1 MFTIRDERY
10 RPIGLRRAHAKEMKR
25 NVAENTRRSTVDRE
39 NPEWT
44 REDFAKATKFP
55 AGIRLGD
62 VKPARLKR
70 GPQKAP
76 TKIPVSIRLSPE
88 VVQHSKAK
96 GPGWQS
102 KIDAALRKMVKKA
115 S

>member
-1 MFTIRDERY
+1 MPRKVKQPAID
-10 RPIGLRRAHAKEMKR
+10 
-25 NVAENTRRSTVDRE
+25 DD

-44 REDFAKATKFP
+44 KADFAAATKFP
-55 AGIRLGD
+55 GGM
-62 VKPARLKR
+62 RLKDLKPNTLARVQGTR
-70 GPQKAP
+70 GVQKAP

-88 VVQHSKAK
+88 VVNHFKKK

-102 KIDAALRKMVKKA
+102 RIDNALRKIVKKA

>member
-1 MFTIRDERY
+1 MSR
-10 RPIGLRRAHAKEMKR
+10 KR
-25 NVAENTRRSTVDRE
+25 EPVFDDD

-44 REDFAKATKFP
+44 KADFAAATKFP
-55 AGIRLGD
+55 RGLRLKD
-62 VKPARLKR
+62 LKPAELDRLIRKR
-70 GPQKAP
+70 GPQKTP

-88 VVQHSKAK
+88 VVKHFKGK

-102 KIDAALRKMVKKA
+102 RIDEALRKIVKKA

>member
-1 MFTIRDERY
+1 MPRKS
-10 RPIGLRRAHAKEMKR
+10 KE
-25 NVAENTRRSTVDRE
+25 VVFDDD

-44 REDFAKATKFP
+44 KADFARAVPFP
-55 AGIRLGD
+55 PGVKLKDLKPGELERLLG
-62 VKPARLKR
+62 RR

-88 VVQHSKAK
+88 VVKHFKSK
-96 GPGWQS
+96 GRGWQS
-102 KIDAALRKMVKKA
+102 RIDEALRKIVKKA

>member
-1 MFTIRDERY
+1 MS
-10 RPIGLRRAHAKEMKR
+10 RRTKDP
-25 NVAENTRRSTVDRE
+25 VFDDD

-44 REDFAKATKFP
+44 KADFARATNFP
-55 AGIRLGD
+55 KGVRLKD
-62 VKPARLKR
+62 LKPSDLARIAKR

-88 VVQHSKAK
+88 VVKHFKAK

-102 KIDAALRKMVKKA
+102 RIDDALRKIAKRA

>member
-1 MFTIRDERY
+1 MSRKAK
-10 RPIGLRRAHAKEMKR
+10 RPLVEA
-25 NVAENTRRSTVDRE
+25 E

-44 REDFAKATKFP
+44 KADFARAAKFP
-55 AGIRLGD
+55 AGVHLKD
-62 VKPARLKR
+62 LKPSELARMVGKR

-88 VVQHSKAK
+88 VVKHFKAK

-102 KIDAALRKMVKKA
+102 RIDDALRKIAKKA

>member
-1 MFTIRDERY
+1 MPRK
-10 RPIGLRRAHAKEMKR
+10 LKEP
-25 NVAENTRRSTVDRE
+25 VFDDD

-44 REDFAKATKFP
+44 KADFARATKFP
-55 AGIRLGD
+55 KGVRLSD
-62 VKPARLKR
+62 LTPSELARILPKR

-88 VVQHSKAK
+88 VVKHFKAK

-102 KIDAALRKMVKKA
+102 RIDDALRKIVKKA

>member
-1 MFTIRDERY
+1 MSPRS
-10 RPIGLRRAHAKEMKR
+10 KEP
-25 NVAENTRRSTVDRE
+25 VFDDD

-44 REDFAKATKFP
+44 EQDFAN
-55 AGIRLGD
+55 
-62 VKPARLKR
+62 ARPPEEILPPEILAQFKNTR

-76 TKIPVSIRLSPE
+76 TKVPVSIRLSAD
-88 VVQHSKAK
+88 VVEHYKAT

-102 KIDAALRKMVKKA
+102 RIDETLRKAAKLKA

>member
-1 MFTIRDERY
+1 MPRK
-10 RPIGLRRAHAKEMKR
+10 AKPP
-25 NVAENTRRSTVDRE
+25 VIDDE

-44 REDFAKATKFP
+44 KADFAKAAKFSD
-55 AGIRLGD
+55 GLRLRD
-62 VKPARLKR
+62 LKPGELRRILGKR

-88 VVQHSKAK
+88 VVRHFKAK

-102 KIDAALRKMVKKA
+102 LIDDALRKIAGKA
-115 S
+115 G

>member
-1 MFTIRDERY
+1 MSRKVKQPVID
-10 RPIGLRRAHAKEMKR
+10 
-25 NVAENTRRSTVDRE
+25 DD

-44 REDFAKATKFP
+44 KADFAAATKFP
-55 AGIRLGD
+55 AGVRLKD
-62 VKPARLKR
+62 LKPSELARVLPKR
-70 GPQKAP
+70 GPQNAP

-88 VVQHSKAK
+88 VVKHFKAK

-102 KIDAALRKMVKKA
+102 RIDAALRKIAKKA